1 MVPLSTFCYIPC
13 GTTLHI
19 LLHSLWYHSPH
30 SATFPVVP
38 LSTFCYIPCGTTLHI
53 LLHSLWYHSLLH
65 SLWYHSPH
73 SATFPVVPLST
84 FCYIPCGTTLHIHHS
99 IPYHDLFQAVDSY
112 NKLISLSVKSCLSLL
127 TFAWKCC
134 ESFALKYFQ

>member
-1 MVPLSTFCYIPC
+1 MICSKSFSSCILGTPRVSSCYSNLYYLFCYIPCGTTLHILLHSLWYHSPHSATFPVVPLSTFCYIPC

-53 LLHSLWYHSLLH
+53 LLHSLWYHS
-65 SLWYHSPH
+65 PH
-73 SATFPVVPLST
+73 SSQHT
-84 FCYIPCGTTLHIHHS
+84 IPRPFSGCRQL
-99 IPYHDLFQAVDSY
+99 Q
-112 NKLISLSVKSCLSLL
+112 
-127 TFAWKCC
+127 
-134 ESFALKYFQ
+134 

>member
-1 MVPLSTFCYIPC
+1 MCSKIIQFLHFGHTQGFFLLFQSLLLILLHSLCGFFLAIPIFITYSATFPVVPLSTFCYIPC

-53 LLHSLWYHSLLH
+53 
-65 SLWYHSPH
+65 
-73 SATFPVVPLST
+73 
-84 FCYIPCGTTLHIHHS
+84 HHS
-99 IPYHDLFQAVDSY
+99 IPYHDLFRLSTATINWY
-112 NKLISLSVKSCLSLL
+112 LLSVKS
-127 TFAWKCC
+127 
-134 ESFALKYFQ
+134 